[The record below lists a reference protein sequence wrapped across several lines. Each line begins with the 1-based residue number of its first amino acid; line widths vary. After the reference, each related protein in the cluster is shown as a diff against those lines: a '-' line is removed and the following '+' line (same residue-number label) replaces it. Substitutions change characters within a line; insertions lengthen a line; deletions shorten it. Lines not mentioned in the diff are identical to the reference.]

1 MQKIIYHKQT
11 LNESMDPDLEIPNRI
26 LGSQFEAYD
35 GKRRR
40 LVRVERPYHVER
52 LDHVER
58 PDRVE
63 RLDNVK
69 RPDHVERPVRVTA

>member
-1 MQKIIYHKQT
+1 MVFDHFSVNHT
-11 LNESMDPDLEIPNRI
+11 LTS
-26 LGSQFEAYD
+26 STYD